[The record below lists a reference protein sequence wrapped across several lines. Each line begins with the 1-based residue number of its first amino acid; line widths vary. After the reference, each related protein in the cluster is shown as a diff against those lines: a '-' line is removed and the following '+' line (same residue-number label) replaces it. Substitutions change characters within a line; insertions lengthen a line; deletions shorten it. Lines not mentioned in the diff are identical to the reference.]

1 MPDNATDT
9 LFDIATSLVEGAK
22 KAGAS
27 DCDVVAVNGVSS
39 SLQARNGELETT
51 ERSEGISVGLRV
63 FMGETGNLS
72 QAMVTASRFTEQDRK
87 DLIER
92 VVAMAKIAPHDPF
105 AGLATSDQL
114 ATTVPYL
121 NICDDAFPSTQ
132 ELLETALAVE
142 AAGLEVEGVEQSGG
156 GSASASRN
164 QVVLAASNGF
174 SGQYARSGYSVSTSM
189 VAGHG
194 TNMAR
199 DYDYSAAV
207 HLADLQDA
215 ATIGT
220 SAGNRAV
227 ARLNPQKVES
237 QKCPVVFD
245 WRVAGSLIGHLS
257 SAVNGSSIS
266 RGTSFLKDLMGEMIF
281 ADGVN
286 IIDDAR
292 MLKGLASKPFDGEG
306 IATSAR
312 HIIENGKLASWMLD
326 CRSARQLGLQS
337 TGHASRGTSSP
348 PSPSSSNLY
357 LQAGIQSRDELIGGI
372 KQGLLITEL
381 IGMGVNGITGDY
393 SRGAS
398 GFWIENG
405 EIAYPVNEVTIA
417 SNLKDMFAQ
426 LTPANDLHFH
436 GTTNAP
442 SCKIEEMTLAGK

>member
-1 MPDNATDT
+1 MTDT
-9 LFDIATSLVEGAK
+9 LLDIATALVEGAI

-39 SLQARNGELETT
+39 SLEARNGKLEST

-63 FMGETGNLS
+63 FVGQSPNMS
-72 QAMVTASRFTEQDRK
+72 QAMVTASRFTEQDKK
-87 DLIER
+87 DLVER
-92 VVAMAKIAPHDPF
+92 VVAMAKIAPQDPF
-105 AGLATSDQL
+105 AGLASPDQL
-114 ATTVPYL
+114 ATDFPDL

-132 ELLETALAVE
+132 ELLDTAIAVE
-142 AAGLEVEGVEQSGG
+142 AAGLGVKGVEQSGG
-156 GSASASRN
+156 SSASARRN
-164 QVVLAASNGF
+164 EIVLVASNGF
-174 SGQYARSGYSVSTSM
+174 SGQYARTGYSVSTSM
-189 VAGHG
+189 VAGQG

-199 DYDYSAAV
+199 DYDYSSAV

-215 ATIGT
+215 ATIGK

-245 WRVAGSLIGHLS
+245 WRVAGSLISHLS

-266 RGTSFLKDLMGEMIF
+266 RGTSFLKDLMGEGVF
-281 ADGVN
+281 ANGIN
-286 IIDDAR
+286 IVDDAR

-306 IATSAR
+306 IATQAR
-312 HIIENGKLASWMLD
+312 HVIKDGKLASWMLD

-348 PSPSSSNLY
+348 PSPSASNLY
-357 LQAGIQSRDELIGGI
+357 LQAGSQSRDELIGDI
-372 KQGLLITEL
+372 KQGLLVTEL

-405 EIAYPVNEVTIA
+405 EIAYPVSEITIA
-417 SNLKDMFAQ
+417 SNLRDMFAS
-426 LTPANDLHFH
+426 LVPANDLHFH
-436 GTTNAP
+436 GATNAP
-442 SCKIEEMTLAGK
+442 SCRIEEMTLAGK

>member
-9 LFDIATSLVEGAK
+9 LFDIAASLVEGAK

-63 FMGETGNLS
+63 FIGETGNLS
-72 QAMVTASRFTEQDRK
+72 QAMVTASRFTEQDKK

-114 ATTVPYL
+114 ATTVPDL
-121 NICDDAFPSTQ
+121 NICDEAFPSTQ

-142 AAGLEVEGVEQSGG
+142 AAGLEVKGVEQSDG
-156 GSASASRN
+156 GSASASKN

-189 VAGHG
+189 VAGQG

-215 ATIGT
+215 ASIGT
-220 SAGNRAV
+220 IAGKRAV

-257 SAVNGSSIS
+257 KAVNGSSIS
-266 RGTSFLKDLMGEMIF
+266 RGTSFLKDLMGEMVF

-306 IATSAR
+306 IATGTH
-312 HIIENGKLASWMLD
+312 HIIENGQLASWMLD

-357 LQAGIQSRDELIGGI
+357 LQAGNQSRDELISGI
-372 KQGLLITEL
+372 KQGLLVTEL

-405 EIAYPVNEVTIA
+405 QIVYPVNEVTIA
-417 SNLKDMFAQ
+417 GNLKDMFAQ
-426 LTPANDLHFH
+426 LTPANDLHYH

-442 SCKIEEMTLAGK
+442 SCRIEEMTLAGK